1 MKYDYDIETCMRG
14 GDIWHIIYLWAY
26 KSNILKKGHGI
37 KFSNKVHVG
46 IASEDRL
53 SEFASS
59 LGCPQRQLWVF
70 KKTPLKKNDH
80 NHHDIME

>member
-1 MKYDYDIETCMRG
+1 MEKIFPIRYM
-14 GDIWHIIYLWAY
+14 LALP
-26 KSNILKKGHGI
+26 LKTG
-37 KFSNKVHVG
+37 
-46 IASEDRL
+46 
-53 SEFASS
+53 SEFAS